1 MTLIF
6 QVPDEIV
13 DPGVV
18 PTQILHEP
26 FVVLENLTLDFIEI
40 QPRQIT
46 LRVLGPLLVLV
57 GFPGDEFL
65 RLGRGRG
72 EDLDAIDEGEC
83 LHDRIGQVV
92 LLFTRL
98 KGLEPVRVR
107 GSVLDE
113 FLAPLDGDLLA
124 LVVLRFPWTDD
135 VRDLMASVVENRFSL
150 GTLDD
155 EIAMQKVHDRDH
167 LLVPIRLFFDQ
178 YGVGG
183 QDPRSSVEVV
193 AHGHVDSVFRF
204 GGNAVHV
211 PVLYQVAV
219 FIVEETE
226 RQVPY
231 TNVDT
236 EDH

>member
-83 LHDRIGQVV
+83 LHDRVGQVV

-107 GSVLDE
+107 GPGPDE
-113 FLAPLDGDLLA
+113 FLAPLDGDFLA
-124 LVVLRFPWTDD
+124 LIVLRFPWANY
-135 VRDLMASVVENRFSL
+135 VRDLMASVVENRFSSR
-150 GTLDD
+150 TLDD
-155 EIAMQKVHDRDH
+155 EIAMQEMHDRDH
-167 LLVPIRLFFDQ
+167 LLVPIGLFFDQ
-178 YGVGG
+178 HGVG
-183 QDPRSSVEVV
+183 S
-193 AHGHVDSVFRF
+193 
-204 GGNAVHV
+204 
-211 PVLYQVAV
+211 
-219 FIVEETE
+219 
-226 RQVPY
+226 
-231 TNVDT
+231 
-236 EDH
+236 